1 MRYTLNRL
9 IIKAARVVTVVFVLA
24 AMALSISA
32 TAEDKQEVEATPECG
47 TFSVAETSTTFI
59 I

>member
-1 MRYTLNRL
+1 MRYTLSRL
-9 IIKAARVVTVVFVLA
+9 MIKAARVVTVVFVLA

-32 TAEDKQEVEATPECG
+32 TAEDNQDVESTPECG
-47 TFSVAETSTTFI
+47 TFGVAETRTTFI